1 LHNRKIVNTDRY
13 LLKISRFSAW
23 VLLIF
28 MILFFISGYAWT
40 ERIIMPLQQARWI
53 HTQLDVYMAF
63 FFFLVHILI

>member
-1 LHNRKIVNTDRY
+1 
-13 LLKISRFSAW
+13 
-23 VLLIF
+23 